1 MDIKKIIEELI
12 EKVMND
18 EDLLKKLDD
27 DPTAVLE
34 KLFGVDLPNDKIND
48 VIDAVKAKI
57 TMENIGDAIDAIG
70 DFFNKKDKK

>member
-18 EDLLKKLDD
+18 KDLLKKLDD

-34 KLFGVDLPNDKIND
+34 ELFGVDLPNDKIND